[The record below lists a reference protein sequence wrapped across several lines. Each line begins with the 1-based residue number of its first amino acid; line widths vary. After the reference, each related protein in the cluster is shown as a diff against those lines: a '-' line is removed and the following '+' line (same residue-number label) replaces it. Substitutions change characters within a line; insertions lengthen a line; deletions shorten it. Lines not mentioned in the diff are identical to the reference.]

1 MQTTSLALEHLLC
14 AVGDPLREIR
24 DIGPDHPDF
33 ASAQTIRAAA
43 GVIAKIPDALPAIAQ
58 VVAMDR
64 TAPLSP
70 RVRTHLAAAQ
80 AWLSGNPVLAA
91 ESYALILK
99 RWPSDLLALRLAQSS
114 YFFLGRHERFC
125 ELIDSVAKVWSH
137 DERGYRFVLA
147 MASFAYAESGDAR
160 HAESLGREALAYEPA
175 CPMGVHAVAHAYAES
190 GRHGEGARWMRE
202 QRAHW
207 STESRM
213 RTHNAW
219 HLAMF
224 DVERG
229 NVESAL
235 GILDR
240 TLLPASA
247 ESPLDACDA
256 AGLLWHL
263 AIAGVK
269 AEARWLALSNVFDR
283 VTPGFWPYVDLH
295 VAVAHANAGQNA
307 RMQRLARA
315 IERCAA
321 GNDYAA
327 LRARLVTQPG
337 LQALA
342 AWGEGRYAEAAQR
355 LQRLRP
361 LLSDAGGSRIQLELF
376 ESIEKDAS
384 RRRHTLPIER
394 IAA

>member
-1 MQTTSLALEHLLC
+1 MQATSLALEHLLC

-24 DIGPDHPDF
+24 DIGPDHPEFVD
-33 ASAQTIRAAA
+33 AQTIRAAA

-58 VVAMDR
+58 VIRMDHA
-64 TAPLSP
+64 APLSP
-70 RVRTHLAAAQ
+70 RVRTHLAAAE

-91 ESYALILK
+91 ESYAFILN

-114 YFFLGRHERFC
+114 YFFLGRHERMA
-125 ELIDSVAKVWSH
+125 ELTDSVAAAWNS
-137 DERGYRFVLA
+137 DEPGYRFVLG
-147 MASFAYAESGDAR
+147 MACFAHAEGGDAM
-160 HAESLGREALAYEPA
+160 HAESLGREALARKPS

-190 GRHGEGARWMRE
+190 GRHREGAQWMRS
-202 QRAHW
+202 QREYW

-229 NVESAL
+229 NVDSAL

-263 AIAGVK
+263 AAAGVK
-269 AEARWLALSNVFDR
+269 AETRWLALSNVFDR

-295 VAVAHANAGQNA
+295 AAVAHANAGQNV

-315 IERCAA
+315 IDRCAA

-342 AWGEGRYAEAAQR
+342 AWGERRYAEAAER

-361 LLSDAGGSRIQLELF
+361 FLTDAGGSRIQLELF
-376 ESIEKDAS
+376 DGIGKEAARLD
-384 RRRHTLPIER
+384 RDLPTER